1 MIHMYQCIKMKA
13 LLKLFV
19 LLSVS
24 SNAVLSY
31 TVPPGSAG
39 FYHGN
44 STAAVTLDAH
54 SFFFDDKRAYV
65 FSGEVHTWR
74 IPSGKPLWRDVF
86 EKMKASLIVIL
97 ACSHIQQPSCFD
109 RLQALTQFQSIITGV
124 SLRESRAS
132 WTLSITG
139 RKLTCIRLQ
148 RKSVYLLY
156 HDLV

>member
-1 MIHMYQCIKMKA
+1 MKA

-24 SNAVLSY
+24 NAALAY

-44 STAAVTLDAH
+44 STAAVTFDAH
-54 SFFFDDKRAYV
+54 SFFFDNKRAYV

-86 EKMKASLIVIL
+86 EKMKVNSIVLSYVL
-97 ACSHIQQPSCFD
+97 ALPGFYID
-109 RLQALTQFQSIITGV
+109 RLLASTLSQSTTTGV
-124 SLRESRAS
+124 YLKANKAS
-132 WTLSITG
+132 WTSITTG
-139 RKLTCIRLQ
+139 HNQTCTRLRKKWGC
-148 RKSVYLLY
+148 S
-156 HDLV
+156 